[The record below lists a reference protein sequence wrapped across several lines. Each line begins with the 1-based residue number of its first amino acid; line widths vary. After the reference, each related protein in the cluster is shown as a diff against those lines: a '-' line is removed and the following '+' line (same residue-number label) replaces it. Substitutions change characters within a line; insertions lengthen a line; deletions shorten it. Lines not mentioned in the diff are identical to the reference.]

1 MQYFRHI
8 TTAGKVCGP
17 THPNARLSEEAV
29 AAIVELHE
37 GGMSY
42 SQIGKAVGCTAG
54 YVGKVVRGAARNQPA
69 MLIRTTKPTPRLR
82 DADPRHAALTA
93 LELEVLLELRAAGW
107 SVDRL
112 ASHFDLTPEEVT
124 AVVRVNDPHD
134 DLAPRRVCTEP
145 LPVLP
150 ARDEI
155 EEDDGVR
162 AFRLMAHTFSQ

>member
-1 MQYFRHI
+1 MPYFRHI

-29 AAIVELHE
+29 AAIAELHE

-69 MLIRTTKPTPRLR
+69 MLIRTTKPPPRLR
-82 DADPRHAALTA
+82 DVDLRHAALTA

-107 SVDRL
+107 GVDRL
-112 ASHFDLTPEEVT
+112 AAHFDLTSEEVT

-150 ARDEI
+150 ARDEL
-155 EEDDGVR
+155 EDDGAR
-162 AFRLMAHTFSQ
+162 ALRLVAHALSQ